1 MSRFWS
7 PVVHSLSPYVPG
19 EQPKQD
25 GIVKLNTNE
34 NPYAPS
40 PRVTAA
46 IAAASE
52 RLRLYPDP
60 GALRLREA
68 IAARYGVAADERTS
82 QTDDLRIANSMGHLL
97 TVDLSWKWLPKTA
110 IVLQV
115 SQGYIT
121 YFNSQNGRSKPTSY
135 PLHALGGL
143 RGLITAKLA
152 INLLA
157 AAGLSDIEVASFVH
171 PKWVPQL
178 ADAEEL
184 VKQLAFTPNLRYSA
198 LVPNM
203 KGLDRALASG
213 IRRIAVFT
221 AASET
226 FNRKNINMGVQ
237 ESIDVFKPVVAR
249 ALKEGIS
256 VRGYVST
263 CFVCPYEGPVAKEKV
278 ADVTRLL
285 FDLGVD
291 EISIGDTI
299 GAATPKDIETTVG
312 YLLQQFPA
320 ERLAMHFHDTY
331 GMAVAN
337 VYESLQMGIA
347 VFDSSAA
354 ARSKRANSS
363 SPMVTASL
371 ARRGMSL
378 PQSSASRWP

>member
-1 MSRFWS
+1 MNMPESVRIVEVG
-7 PVVHSLSPYVPG
+7 PRDGLQNEATTVPT
-19 EQPKQD
+19 PK
-25 GIVKLNTNE
+25 KAE
-34 NPYAPS
+34 
-40 PRVTAA
+40 
-46 IAAASE
+46 
-52 RLRLYPDP
+52 
-60 GALRLREA
+60 
-68 IAARYGVAADERTS
+68 
-82 QTDDLRIANSMGHLL
+82 
-97 TVDLSWKWLPKTA
+97 
-110 IVLQV
+110 
-115 SQGYIT
+115 
-121 YFNSQNGRSKPTSY
+121 F
-135 PLHALGGL
+135 
-143 RGLITAKLA
+143 
-152 INLLA
+152 INLLV
-157 AAGLSDIEVASFVH
+157 AAGLKNIEVASFVH

-178 ADAEEL
+178 ADAAEL
-184 VKQLAFTPNLRYSA
+184 IRLLPPAAGVTYSA

-203 KGLDRALASG
+203 KGLERASETG

-226 FNRKNINMGVQ
+226 FNKKNINMGIQ
-237 ESIDVFKPVVAR
+237 ESIDGFRPVVQR
-249 ALKEGIS
+249 ALKDGIS

-347 VFDSSAA
+347 VFDSSAGGLGGCPYA
-354 ARSKRANSS
+354 PGASGNVATEDLVYLFDRLGIETGVSLKLLRRASHLI
-363 SPMVTASL
+363 AHEL
-371 ARRGMSL
+371 ARDL
-378 PQSSASRWP
+378 PSRVLKVS